1 MTTHISTA
9 AQSKEEKHKTTLERH
24 QSEHLIAQLLLES
37 IECWIIHVHKF
48 KSMRVMIEK
57 YLIIAICK
65 ASQI

>member
-24 QSEHLIAQLLLES
+24 QSEHLIAKLLLES
-37 IECWIIHVHKF
+37 IKCWIIHVQKF
-48 KSMRVMIEK
+48 KSMRVMVEK

-65 ASQI
+65 AS